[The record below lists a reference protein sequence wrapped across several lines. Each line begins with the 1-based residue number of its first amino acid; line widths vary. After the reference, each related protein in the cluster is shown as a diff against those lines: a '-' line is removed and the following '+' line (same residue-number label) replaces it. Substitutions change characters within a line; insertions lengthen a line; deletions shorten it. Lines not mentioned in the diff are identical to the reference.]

1 MAYPPTPA
9 HLVAAEEL
17 FVSLTETGLAPCIL
31 ANGKPDLLRDPGIR
45 PTAEQAAA
53 LKAIGPAMREWLR
66 WSLTCALAYQ
76 SPAGRAVSLRYLA
89 EDGHW
94 APGEAEIESF
104 RADLAQKGLL

>member
-17 FVSLTETGLAPCIL
+17 FVSLCEAGIAPYL
-31 ANGKPDLLRDPGIR
+31 KADGTPGLLRDPGAR
-45 PTAEQAAA
+45 VTAKQAED
-53 LKAIGPAMREWLR
+53 LKACGSAMREFLR

-76 SPAGRAVSLRYLA
+76 GQTGRAVSLGDLA

-94 APGEAEIESF
+94 APSEAEIESF